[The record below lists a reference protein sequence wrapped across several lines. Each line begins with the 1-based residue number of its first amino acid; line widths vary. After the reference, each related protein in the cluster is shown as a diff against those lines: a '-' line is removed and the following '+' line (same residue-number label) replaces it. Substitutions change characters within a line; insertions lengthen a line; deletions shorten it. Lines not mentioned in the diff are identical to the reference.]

1 MIEVA
6 LIQSRAPATQVAA
19 FAHVAPLVRQ
29 AALDGAS
36 LIVTP
41 EGTNLLQRDRASLM
55 ATVTP
60 LDEDVCV
67 AGLRELAADLNVWLL
82 IGSAMVRRDDG
93 KVANRSILVDP
104 KGAIVATYDKV
115 HLFDVDLAGGERYR
129 ESNSFEPGGEAVV
142 VDAAG
147 LRLGLSVCYDIRFA
161 ALYRALA
168 KAGAEALTIP
178 AAFTRPTGAAH
189 WEVLLRARAIET
201 GAFVLA
207 AAQGGLHEDGRA
219 TWGHSMVV
227 SPWGEIIAQAAHDEP
242 AVVRASLDLAEV
254 ARARAS
260 IPSLT
265 HDRAFAGPTVP
276 A

>member
-6 LIQSRAPATQVAA
+6 LIQSRSPATQVAA
-19 FAHVAPLVRQ
+19 FAHIAPLVRQ
-29 AALDGAS
+29 AALDGAN

-60 LDEDVCV
+60 LEEDVCV
-67 AGLRELAADLNVWLL
+67 NGLRELAADTNIWLL
-82 IGSAMVRRDDG
+82 IGSAMIRRDDG
-93 KVANRSILVDP
+93 KVANRSVLVDP
-104 KGAIVATYDKV
+104 RGEIAVTYDKV

-129 ESNSFEPGGEAVV
+129 ESNSFEPGGQAVV
-142 VDAAG
+142 AEAAG
-147 LRLGLSVCYDIRFA
+147 VRLGLTVCYDIRFA

-265 HDRAFAGPTVP
+265 HDRAFATP
-276 A
+276 